1 VESKA
6 ILIEINDGVAVLK
19 INRPESLNALSSPL
33 LDELGRALD
42 GLEHDPAVKAVLL
55 TSSTEKAFV
64 AGGDLKEMSVMDPGS
79 AEAFSRKGQ
88 ELMLSMHRMKKPIIA
103 AVSGYALGGGFE
115 LALGCDFIYASED
128 ARFGLPEVSLGVIPG
143 FGGTQNL
150 VRSIG
155 PQKAKEMILSGKV
168 LSAAQ
173 AREWG
178 IVNEVLPAAELMTK
192 AMERARLIAGYGS
205 LAVAAAKRA
214 IADGMEI
221 TQEEGLRRER
231 ALFAPLFATHD
242 QKEGMRAFLE
252 KRKPDFKD
260 R

>member
-1 VESKA
+1 
-6 ILIEINDGVAVLK
+6 
-19 INRPESLNALSSPL
+19 
-33 LDELGRALD
+33 
-42 GLEHDPAVKAVLL
+42 
-55 TSSTEKAFV
+55 
-64 AGGDLKEMSVMDPGS
+64 
-79 AEAFSRKGQ
+79 
-88 ELMLSMHRMKKPIIA
+88 
-103 AVSGYALGGGFE
+103 
-115 LALGCDFIYASED
+115 
-128 ARFGLPEVSLGVIPG
+128 
-143 FGGTQNL
+143 
-150 VRSIG
+150 
-155 PQKAKEMILSGKV
+155 MILCGKV

-178 IVNEVLPAAELMTK
+178 IVNEVLPAAELMPK

-231 ALFAPLFATHD
+231 ALFALLFATHD
-242 QKEGMRAFLE
+242 QKEGVRAFLE